1 MRIHKI
7 VIAFSF
13 CFVVSR
19 SMAQTDQT
27 DKYRQFA
34 VYAGA
39 GPSYFFNNLQ
49 LFSENVKPWQYAIS
63 ARFMWEPPHS
73 LLSLGIET
81 GYYRLYSVTDNVMDS
96 SGQVTQA
103 HVTNTSIPIMFVV
116 SMKFSKK
123 FYADWAMGQ
132 SISFNK
138 VSAEGL
144 NTNHNAS
151 TWSLSD
157 FTATVGYRF
166 VQKERIS
173 YAVEFKGFYSS
184 YYENATI
191 ALLFIVGFR
200 L

>member
-1 MRIHKI
+1 L
-7 VIAFSF
+7 F
-13 CFVVSR
+13 CFIAGH
-19 SMAQTDQT
+19 SMAQSEQP
-27 DKYRQFA
+27 DKYRPFSI
-34 VYAGA
+34 YAGA
-39 GPSYFFNNLQ
+39 GPSFFFNNLQ
-49 LFSENVKPWQYAIS
+49 LFGDNVKPLQYAIS
-63 ARFMWEPPHS
+63 ARFMWQPQHS

-96 SGQVTQA
+96 TGQITQA
-103 HVTNTSIPIMFVV
+103 HVTNSSIPIMFVV

-138 VSAEGL
+138 VSAPGV

-166 VQKERIS
+166 VQKEKIS
-173 YAVEFKGFYSS
+173 YAVEFKGYYSS
-184 YYENATI
+184 GYENATI
-191 ALLFIVGFR
+191 ALLFIVGFK